1 MRGEHSP
8 TDKHVKEKFSE
19 DTWQGQSG
27 LTVAGH
33 RGGDTPY
40 DSKVKEESTTPRERV
55 PSGKSSMCKEP
66 VAGRCVVSLRNKED
80 NMTVAWAVRVRAK
93 ARDTE
98 RRSKTGQDLVHQRGV
113 LPPSIR
119 QAMKS

>member
-1 MRGEHSP
+1 MKGEHSP

-33 RGGDTPY
+33 RGGDIPY
-40 DSKVKEESTTPRERV
+40 DPKVKEESTTPRERI
-55 PSGKSSMCKEP
+55 PSGKSSMCKGLSQ
-66 VAGRCVVSLRNKED
+66 VGAWSICGTKRTIWL
-80 NMTVAWAVRVRAK
+80 VAWVVRVKAK
-93 ARDTE
+93 ARDAE
-98 RRSKTGQDLVHQRGV
+98 GRSKTRQDLVHQRGV
-113 LPPSIR
+113 LHPSIR